1 LAQGRAPMT
10 DLFGGPLRGHWV
22 LPGSPAEFGKLIA
35 DETEKWG
42 QSGPGGQYQ
51 AGVIS
56 DGFILPEKWHRA
68 SGSGG
73 AFLLRLTVARD
84 DMNSFARRANWPHRH
99 GTSAKAISLAP
110 SGKSPPLVSAGP
122 RFQRGAL
129 RDRHERWCGLRWTRR
144 RTRRMQLDADGE
156 VVWSRCPDA
165 GIKLAAKAASD
176 GGKQAGH
183 RGEHEGNR

>member
-1 LAQGRAPMT
+1 MT

-22 LPGSPAEFGKLIA
+22 LPGSPAEFGNLIA

-84 DMNSFARRANWPHRH
+84 DMNSFARRANWSHQ
-99 GTSAKAISLAP
+99 GNASAKQ
-110 SGKSPPLVSAGP
+110 SPL
-122 RFQRGAL
+122 
-129 RDRHERWCGLRWTRR
+129 RR
-144 RTRRMQLDADGE
+144 RANHL
-156 VVWSRCPDA
+156 
-165 GIKLAAKAASD
+165 
-176 GGKQAGH
+176 H
-183 RGEHEGNR
+183 